1 MTRRVVTAI
10 GASLGMASASL
21 GAEGGQ
27 DNLFA
32 GDLGNAIWTAVIF
45 VVLLLV
51 LKKFAWGP
59 LLEGLQQREQFIRES
74 LERAKADREAAE
86 ARLAEYTE
94 KLREAREEAS
104 GIVDEGRRDAEVL
117 KQKLE
122 ADAREEADRIVERAR
137 REIELAKRTAMQ
149 EIYSVAGRL
158 ATGAASKIVR
168 RELNA
173 TDHQRLIDESIRELG
188 ELDAN

>member
-10 GASLGMASASL
+10 GAGLSIAGAAL

-59 LLEGLQQREQFIRES
+59 LLEGLQQREKFIRES

-86 ARLAEYTE
+86 ARLVAYTE